1 MRTNIFQPFS
11 ILCLSSTLLL
21 LACSEEKAPVIPAM
35 PVKVI
40 EVIQRD
46 TAITKDLVGEVRG
59 SQEVSINARVSG
71 ILTGIHFKEGA
82 LVKQGDLLFSIDPR
96 EYRAQAAAA
105 EAAAS
110 RAELDVVRYK
120 PLVAE
125 NAISKQIYDNAVATA
140 KQTRA
145 QADAANLGIEYANVR
160 APFNGRI
167 GDSDLFVGGLVS
179 AGVTVLATIS
189 NSQPA
194 WVYFSVSENDLLE
207 FQSRMGTGELDENS
221 PARKVRLT
229 LADGIEY
236 PIEGLINFGDRAL
249 DSRTGTYR
257 LRAEF
262 ANPDNILLPGMFVR
276 IQVTGE
282 NLGQAL
288 LIPERAVIQQ
298 LGSYFV
304 ISVDENNKAVQK
316 PIIPGPRAGS
326 MWVINSGIV
335 AGERIVVEGIQKAKP
350 GTLLQPILITEADLN
365 QPKDITSAV
374 APAKN

>member
-1 MRTNIFQPFS
+1 MHTFAIRTIKLSFFS
-11 ILCLSSTLLL
+11 IAILVV
-21 LACSEEKAPVIPAM
+21 ACSEEKTPVMPAL
-35 PVKVI
+35 PVKVM

-46 TAITKDLVGEVRG
+46 TVISKDLIGEVRG
-59 SQEVSINARVSG
+59 SQEVNLNARVSG

-82 LVKQGDLLFSIDPR
+82 LVKAGDLLFTIDPR
-96 EYRAQAAAA
+96 EYKAQAAAA

-120 PLVAE
+120 PLIAE

-145 QADAANLGIEYANVR
+145 QADAANLGLEYANVR
-160 APFNGRI
+160 APFDGRI

-189 NSQPA
+189 NSNPV

-207 FQSRMGTGELDENS
+207 FQSRMGSGALPEDS

-229 LADGIEY
+229 LANGSQY
-236 PIEGLINFGDRAL
+236 PLEGLINFSDRAL
-249 DSRTGTYR
+249 DTRTGTYR

-262 ANPDNILLPGMFVR
+262 ANPDNLLLPGMFVR
-276 IQVTGE
+276 IQVNGE
-282 NLGQAL
+282 NLSQAL

-304 ISVDENNKAVQK
+304 ISVDQNNKAVQK
-316 PIIPGPRAGS
+316 PIVPGPRAGA

-350 GTLLQPILITEADLN
+350 GTLLQPIIITEADLN
-365 QPKDITSAV
+365 HPKDISPT

>member
-1 MRTNIFQPFS
+1 MSAS
-11 ILCLSSTLLL
+11 ILLIS
-21 LACSEEKAPVIPAM
+21 CSKDKPPVMPAM

-40 EVIQRD
+40 EVVQRD
-46 TAITKDLVGEVRG
+46 TAISKDLVGEVRG
-59 SQEVSINARVSG
+59 SQEVNLNARVSG
-71 ILTGIHFKEGA
+71 ILTGIHFTEGA
-82 LVKQGDLLFSIDPR
+82 LVKKGDLLFSIDPR

-120 PLVAE
+120 PLLAE

-145 QADAANLGIEYANVR
+145 QADAANLGLEYANVR
-160 APFNGRI
+160 APFDGRI

-189 NSQPA
+189 NANPA

-207 FQSRMGTGELDENS
+207 FQRKMGTGELAADS

-229 LADGIEY
+229 LGNGSEY
-236 PIEGLINFGDRAL
+236 PLEGLINFSDRAL
-249 DSRTGTYR
+249 DTRTGTYR

-276 IQVTGE
+276 IRVTGE
-282 NLGQAL
+282 NLNNAL
-288 LIPERAVIQQ
+288 LVPERSVIQQ

-316 PIIPGPRAGS
+316 PIIPGPRAGA
-326 MWVINSGIV
+326 MWVIESGIV
-335 AGERIVVEGIQKAKP
+335 AGERIVVEGIQKARP
-350 GTLLQPILITEADLN
+350 GTLLQPILIKEADLN
-365 QPKDITSAV
+365 QPVNPLPS
-374 APAKN
+374 PAKQ

>member
-1 MRTNIFQPFS
+1 MHTLAFRSFRSCVMSAS
-11 ILCLSSTLLL
+11 ILLIS
-21 LACSEEKAPVIPAM
+21 CSKDKPPVMPAM

-40 EVIQRD
+40 EVVQRD
-46 TAITKDLVGEVRG
+46 TAISKDLVGEVRG
-59 SQEVSINARVSG
+59 SQEVNLNARVSG
-71 ILTGIHFKEGA
+71 ILTGIHFTEGA
-82 LVKQGDLLFSIDPR
+82 LVKKGDLLFSIDPR

-120 PLVAE
+120 PLLAE

-145 QADAANLGIEYANVR
+145 QADAANLGLEYANVR
-160 APFNGRI
+160 APFDGRI

-189 NSQPA
+189 NANPA

-207 FQSRMGTGELDENS
+207 FQRKMGTGELAADS

-229 LADGIEY
+229 LGNGSEY
-236 PIEGLINFGDRAL
+236 PLEGLINFSDRAL
-249 DSRTGTYR
+249 DTRTGTYR

-276 IQVTGE
+276 IRVTGE
-282 NLGQAL
+282 NLNNAL
-288 LIPERAVIQQ
+288 LVPERSVIQQ

-316 PIIPGPRAGS
+316 PIIPGPRAGA
-326 MWVINSGIV
+326 MWVIESGIV
-335 AGERIVVEGIQKAKP
+335 AGERIVVEGIQKARP
-350 GTLLQPILITEADLN
+350 GTLLQPILIKEADLN
-365 QPKDITSAV
+365 QPVNPLPS
-374 APAKN
+374 PAKQ

>member
-1 MRTNIFQPFS
+1 MHTLAFRSFRSCVMSAS
-11 ILCLSSTLLL
+11 ILLI
-21 LACSEEKAPVIPAM
+21 ACSKDKPPVMPAM

-40 EVIQRD
+40 EVVQRD
-46 TAITKDLVGEVRG
+46 TAISKDLVGEVRG
-59 SQEVSINARVSG
+59 SQEVNLNARVSG
-71 ILTGIHFKEGA
+71 ILTGIHFTEGA
-82 LVKQGDLLFSIDPR
+82 LVKKGDLLFSIDPR

-120 PLVAE
+120 PLLAE

-145 QADAANLGIEYANVR
+145 QADAANLGLEYANVR
-160 APFNGRI
+160 APFDGRI

-189 NSQPA
+189 NANPA

-207 FQSRMGTGELDENS
+207 FQRKMGTGELAADS

-229 LADGIEY
+229 LGNGSEY
-236 PIEGLINFGDRAL
+236 PLEGLINFSDRAL
-249 DSRTGTYR
+249 DTRTGTYR

-276 IQVTGE
+276 IRVTGE
-282 NLGQAL
+282 NLNNAL
-288 LIPERAVIQQ
+288 LVPERSVIQQ

-316 PIIPGPRAGS
+316 PIIPGPRAGA
-326 MWVINSGIV
+326 MWVIESGIV
-335 AGERIVVEGIQKAKP
+335 AGERIVVEGIQKARP
-350 GTLLQPILITEADLN
+350 GTLLQPILIKEADLN
-365 QPKDITSAV
+365 QPVNPLPS
-374 APAKN
+374 PAKQ